1 MGQSNV
7 LQLTGN
13 ASGVIISEW
22 FANGQVA
29 IEGEFVELYNPDVL
43 PVDISGMLLTDNPNT
58 SIKRHV
64 IPSLVIEANGYGLIS
79 NPDFNLSSTMDFI
92 RHRSDGQLIDNVIYG
107 VQSEILSSP

>member
-1 MGQSNV
+1 MIDSVSFGAQASDLSIGKNINTGIWQLNRPSLGQSNV

-64 IPSLVIEANGYGLIS
+64 IPSLSFIEANGYGLY
-79 NPDFNLSSTMDFI
+79 
-92 RHRSDGQLIDNVIYG
+92 LIHI
-107 VQSEILSSP
+107 